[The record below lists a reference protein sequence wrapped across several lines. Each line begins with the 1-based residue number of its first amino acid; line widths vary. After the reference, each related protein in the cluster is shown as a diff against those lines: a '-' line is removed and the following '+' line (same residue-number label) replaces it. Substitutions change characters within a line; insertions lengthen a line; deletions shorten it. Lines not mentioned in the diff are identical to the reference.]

1 MKKNVGKTDRIL
13 RTVIGLSIV
22 AAGFFYGS
30 WLGLIGAALLIPAVL
45 GSDPVYDM
53 VGVNTNKKA

>member
-30 WLGLIGAALLIPAVL
+30 WFGLIGAAILIPAVL